1 MKVKGSVRSYRSKT
15 EMVQDF
21 PGGPVAKTL
30 PSQCRGLGFDPWSR
44 NQIPHAT
51 TKYSNANSKQLRPR
65 TAK

>member
-30 PSQCRGLGFDPWSR
+30 PSQWGGWGL
-44 NQIPHAT
+44 IPGPGIKSHMP
-51 TKYSNANSKQLRPR
+51 QLSIQMLIQNN
-65 TAK
+65 